1 MKTCNSKI
9 IFKMVTYNAKSIDTN
24 KIIKVY
30 YNSFIGDG
38 GTKYINSNV
47 VFNLHNNT
55 ATKLLLKLH
64 SNLATGQTSIKLEL
78 KSIMKWLEIK
88 DGDTVRDAIKLLIK
102 NNCIFRWKDLITEEN
117 VVKPTNDWYLLNP
130 LVVRNISYDDWTS
143 NEKHTVKE
151 INDKS
156 GYVIGNYD
164 ALTLDS
170 FLDIPNDNTNNDVI
184 DKDRKALVLKSFGRR
199 GVKS

>member
-1 MKTCNSKI
+1 MKECNSKLV
-9 IFKMVTYNAKSIDTN
+9 FKMVTYNAKSVDTN
-24 KIIKVY
+24 KPIKVY

-38 GTKYINSNV
+38 GTKYLNSNV
-47 VFNLHNNT
+47 VFNLRSNV

-64 SNLATGQTSIKLEL
+64 SNLATSQTTVKLEV
-78 KSIMKWLEIK
+78 KSVMKWLEIK
-88 DGDTVRDAIKLLIK
+88 DGDTVRDAIKLLIE
-102 NNCIFRWKDLITEEN
+102 NNCMFRWKELITEDN

-130 LVVRNISYDDWTS
+130 LVVRNISYDEWRE

-151 INDKS
+151 INDKA

-170 FLDIPNDNTNNDVI
+170 FLDIPNDNVNSNVI
-184 DKDRKALVLKSFGRR
+184 DHDRKALVLKSFGRR
-199 GVKS
+199 GVKQ

>member
-1 MKTCNSKI
+1 MKTFNSKI

-24 KIIKVY
+24 KTIKVY
-30 YNSFIGDG
+30 YNSFIGDR

-47 VFNLHNNT
+47 VFNLRNNT
-55 ATKLLLKLH
+55 AAKLLLKLH

-130 LVVRNISYDDWTS
+130 LVVRNISYDDWVS

-151 INDKS
+151 INDKA

>member
-1 MKTCNSKI
+1 MKEYNSKLV
-9 IFKMVTYNAKSIDTN
+9 FKMVTYNAKSVDTN
-24 KIIKVY
+24 KPIKVY

-38 GTKYINSNV
+38 GTKYLNSNV
-47 VFNLHNNT
+47 VFNLRSNV

-64 SNLATGQTSIKLEL
+64 SNLATSQTTVKLEV
-78 KSIMKWLEIK
+78 KSVMKWLEIK
-88 DGDTVRDAIKLLIK
+88 DGDTVRDAIKLLIE
-102 NNCIFRWKDLITEEN
+102 NNCMFRWKELITEDN

-130 LVVRNISYDDWTS
+130 LVVRNISYDEWRE

-151 INDKS
+151 INDKA

-170 FLDIPNDNTNNDVI
+170 FLDIPNDNVNSNVI
-184 DKDRKALVLKSFGRR
+184 DHDRKALVLKSFGRR
-199 GVKS
+199 GVKQ

>member
-24 KIIKVY
+24 KPIKVY

-47 VFNLHNNT
+47 VFNLHNTT

-102 NNCIFRWKDLITEEN
+102 NNCIFRWKDLRTEEN

-151 INDKS
+151 INDKA
-156 GYVIGNYD
+156 GYAIGNYD

-170 FLDIPNDNTNNDVI
+170 FIDIPNDNTNNDVI

>member
-1 MKTCNSKI
+1 MKECNSKL
-9 IFKMVTYNAKSIDTN
+9 IFKMVTYNAKSVDTN
-24 KIIKVY
+24 KSIKVY

-47 VFNLHNNT
+47 VFNLRSIV

-64 SNLATGQTSIKLEL
+64 SNLATGQTSIKLEV

-88 DGDTVRDAIKLLIK
+88 NENTVREAIKLLIE
-102 NNCIFRWKDLITEEN
+102 NNCIFRWKELITEEN

-130 LVVRNISYDDWTS
+130 LVIRNISYDEWKE

-151 INDKS
+151 INDKA

-170 FLDIPNDNTNNDVI
+170 FLDIPNDNVNSNVI
-184 DKDRKALVLKSFGRR
+184 DHDRKALVLKSFGRR

>member
-1 MKTCNSKI
+1 MKECNSKL
-9 IFKMVTYNAKSIDTN
+9 IFKMVTYNAKSVDTN
-24 KIIKVY
+24 KSIKVY

-47 VFNLHNNT
+47 VFNLRSIV

-64 SNLATGQTSIKLEL
+64 SNLATGQTSIKLEV

-88 DGDTVRDAIKLLIK
+88 NENTVREAIKLLIE
-102 NNCIFRWKDLITEEN
+102 NNCIFRWKELITEEN

-130 LVVRNISYDDWTS
+130 LVIRNISYDEWKE

-151 INDKS
+151 INDKA

-170 FLDIPNDNTNNDVI
+170 FLDIPNDNVNNNVI
-184 DKDRKALVLKSFGRR
+184 DHDRKALVLKSFGRR

>member
-1 MKTCNSKI
+1 
-9 IFKMVTYNAKSIDTN
+9 
-24 KIIKVY
+24 
-30 YNSFIGDG
+30 
-38 GTKYINSNV
+38 
-47 VFNLHNNT
+47 
-55 ATKLLLKLH
+55 
-64 SNLATGQTSIKLEL
+64 
-78 KSIMKWLEIK
+78 MKWLEIK
-88 DGDTVRDAIKLLIK
+88 DGDTVRDAIKLLIE
-102 NNCIFRWKDLITEEN
+102 NHCMFRWKELITEDN

-130 LVVRNISYDDWTS
+130 LVVRNISYDEWRE

-170 FLDIPNDNTNNDVI
+170 FLDIPNDNVNSNVI

-199 GVKS
+199 CVKS